1 MNSYQKEAAV
11 GLLVLIGAAAFVGG
25 GMFLRNKS
33 IQSPDVMVL
42 FSNIGNLKDGAPVR
56 ISGAPV
62 GRVDGIT
69 FEGVGKVRIGIIFS
83 EKIVPA
89 QTAKASIGSVGMLGD
104 QIVNFDPGSGAPLA
118 RGATIIGTVES
129 GLFDK
134 GTVIADQVSQT
145 LTSLNRMLD
154 TGLVID
160 LRHTLNTTD
169 KLLRYFADQ
178 KGGPTAEVNA
188 TMRSLQATSAKLDT
202 TLRQLDA
209 ASLQGRLDS
218 TMRSTGILADRLAAT
233 STRMDS
239 LLAKIQR
246 GEGTLGQLAADSGL
260 YVDLRRTLQATN
272 GLIDELKKNPGK
284 IGVTVKLF

>member
-11 GLLVLIGAAAFVGG
+11 GLLVIVGALAFVGG

-33 IQSPDVMVL
+33 IKSPDVLVL
-42 FSNIGNLKDGAPVR
+42 FDNIGNLKDGAPVR

-69 FEGVGKVRIGIIFS
+69 FEGVGKVRIGIIFT

-89 QTAKASIGSVGMLGD
+89 KNAQASIGSVGMLGD
-104 QIVNFDPGSGAPLA
+104 VIVNFNPGTGEPLPK
-118 RGATIIGTVES
+118 GATIIGTVEK
-129 GLFDK
+129 GIFDK
-134 GTVIADQVSQT
+134 GAVIADQASQT

-160 LRHTLNTTD
+160 LRHTLTTTD
-169 KLLRYFADQ
+169 KLLRYLSDQ
-178 KGGPTAEVNA
+178 KGGPTAEVNS
-188 TMRSLQATSAKLDT
+188 TMRSLQQTSARLDT
-202 TLRQLDA
+202 TLQQLDA
-209 ASLQGRLDS
+209 KSLQTRLDS
-218 TMRSTGILADRLAAT
+218 TMRSTGALADRLAAT

-246 GEGTLGQLAADSGL
+246 GDGTLGKLASDSGL
-260 YVDLRRTLQATN
+260 YVDLRKTLQATN

>member
-11 GLLVLIGAAAFVGG
+11 GLLVILGALAFVGG

-33 IQSPDVMVL
+33 IKSPDVMVL
-42 FSNIGNLKDGAPVR
+42 FDNIGNLKDGAPVR

-89 QTAKASIGSVGMLGD
+89 KNAKASIGSVGMLGD
-104 QIVNFDPGSGAPLA
+104 VIVNFDPGTGEPLA
-118 RGATIIGTVES
+118 KGATIIGTVEK
-129 GLFDK
+129 GIFDK
-134 GTVIADQVSQT
+134 GAVIADQASQT

-160 LRHTLNTTD
+160 LRHTLTTTD
-169 KLLRYFADQ
+169 KLLRYLSDQ
-178 KGGPTAEVNA
+178 KGGPTAEVNS
-188 TMRSLQATSAKLDT
+188 TMRSLQQTSARLDT
-202 TLRQLDA
+202 TLQQLDA
-209 ASLQGRLDS
+209 KSLQTRLDS
-218 TMRSTGILADRLAAT
+218 TMRSTGALADRLAAT

-246 GEGTLGQLAADSGL
+246 GDGTLGKLASDSGL
-260 YVDLRRTLQATN
+260 YVDLRKTLQATN